1 MVITEFSGRRQI
13 GGNISLLEDSK
24 FYHLQKRLVLRHVM
38 AKSMIRVAEKPPV
51 VGTFATHS
59 KADPLVIL
67 IMFVGSNGSN
77 GSNEPDTRY
86 WLQLVEV

>member
-1 MVITEFSGRRQI
+1 MVITEFSGRGQI

-38 AKSMIRVAEKPPV
+38 EKSMIRVAEKPPV

-59 KADPLVIL
+59 KADPLVT
-67 IMFVGSNGSN
+67 FGYVHW
-77 GSNEPDTRY
+77 SNEPDTRY
-86 WLQLVEV
+86 WLLLVEV